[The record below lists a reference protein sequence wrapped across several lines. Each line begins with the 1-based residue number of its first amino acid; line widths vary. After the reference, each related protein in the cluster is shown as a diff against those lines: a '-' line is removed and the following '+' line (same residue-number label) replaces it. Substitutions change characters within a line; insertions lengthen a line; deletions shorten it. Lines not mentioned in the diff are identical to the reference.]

1 MIRRPLLLA
10 ALGLAVLAP
19 AAAAAE
25 HVPGEVVVRY
35 ADDAALPGTAH
46 ASAVVAPRTRVVRTR
61 PGQTVDERAAELRR
75 RPGVLSATPNYI
87 ARASYIPNDPGRAR
101 RARRLAAAPVELRRP
116 VRRQRPGRLGPHRR
130 GRPPRR
136 RRRRR
141 RGARHR
147 RRVRR
152 PRPLRA
158 LAGPARQPLRARLRL
173 RRRRPLPDDE
183 NGHGTHVAS
192 TIAESDRQRRRRHR
206 PRLRRA
212 DHAGARA
219 RPLRARATARR
230 SRRASASRRASGADI
245 INLSFEFGAGVTRAG
260 RSPTSSTRCASRAA
274 RASLVVG
281 ASGNVR
287 ARVGRLPGARRRRAL
302 GRRHDRARL
311 PRRLLQ
317 QGPHARPRR
326 PGRRARRGARGRPEL
341 PPLRARGPR
350 ASCR

>member
-19 AAAAAE
+19 TAAAAE

-75 RPGVLSATPNYI
+75 RPGVLSATPNLI
-87 ARASYIPNDPGRAR
+87 ARAAYIPNDPGRAGVPGGWQQLQWNFVGPFGVN
-101 RARRLAAAPVELRRP
+101 APAAWDHTGEA
-116 VRRQRPGRLGPHRR
+116 GRLGGAGVVVAVLDTGVAYADHRGTARSPDLR
-130 GRPPRR
+130 GNRFVEGRDFVD
-136 RRRRR
+136 
-141 RGARHR
+141 GD
-147 RRVRR
+147 
-152 PRPLRA
+152 
-158 LAGPARQPLRARLRL
+158 GK
-173 RRRRPLPDDE
+173 PDDE

-192 TIAESDRQRRRRHR
+192 TIAETIDNGVGVTGLAFGAQIMPVRVLDRWGEGDSAAISKGIRF
-206 PRLRRA
+206 A
-212 DHAGARA
+212 ARK
-219 RPLRARATARR
+219 
-230 SRRASASRRASGADI
+230 GADI
-245 INLSFEFGAGVTRAG
+245 INLSFEFGAGVTAG
-260 RSPTSSTRCASRAA
+260 ADPRHPRRAA
-274 RASLVVG
+274 LRAPQGRPRRRRQRQL
-281 ASGNVR
+281 R
-287 ARVGRLPGARRRRAL
+287 ARVGRLPRARRRRAL

-326 PGRRARRGARGRPEL
+326 PGRRARRGDRGRPEL